1 MIVSVE
7 EKEVLCR
14 EFKKNALEELKKHS
28 KEAWHDAFHSVGY
41 E

>member
-14 EFKKNALEELKKHS
+14 EFKKCSRGIKKTLKK
-28 KEAWHDAFHSVGY
+28 AWHDAFHSVGY